1 MNYMFV
7 LTINY
12 LNFLCQQPA
21 PVKPQ
26 KRTKAATKNT
36 SNQEDSEPSSRAL
49 QVPAKNRQSSSG
61 GRMII
66 KENEP
71 ERQSFTDQVINAT
84 GKILI
89 IDNHN

>member
-1 MNYMFV
+1 M
-7 LTINY
+7 
-12 LNFLCQQPA
+12 
-21 PVKPQ
+21 
-26 KRTKAATKNT
+26 
-36 SNQEDSEPSSRAL
+36 
-49 QVPAKNRQSSSG
+49 PAKNRQSSSG

-89 IDNHN
+89 NDNYK